1 MDLEFQDVR
10 AEVKG
15 TMVSHNII
23 LCIYYSYLPMMNNM
37 KMAHNDHW

>member
-15 TMVSHNII
+15 TMVSHN
-23 LCIYYSYLPMMNNM
+23 LLFNYYSCLSIMNDV
-37 KMAHNDHW
+37 KMAHNGHW